1 MINYLKQQYNHKM
14 KTEIRTYGYLYN
26 VKYHMAHLQ
35 NSANCQRNCNSL
47 DSKVRYLMICSQRL
61 YTVPKSAAEESSRN
75 GTRVYLIL
83 LHHFMTQN
91 QKLWYSPK
99 TFRLSFYGIQGVPG
113 VPNVSGKY
121 FFQFA
126 Y

>member
-1 MINYLKQQYNHKM
+1 ME
-14 KTEIRTYGYLYN
+14 TEIRTYGYLYN

-91 QKLWYSPK
+91 QKLRYSPK
-99 TFRLSFYGIQGVPG
+99 TFRLSFYGIQGVPKKKFELLTYLSLL
-113 VPNVSGKY
+113 VSTTD
-121 FFQFA
+121 FQNLGSD
-126 Y
+126 